1 MSTPPAITGGPHM
14 NDIHTHASGG
24 PISAAYSTHGPLPPI
39 VNSTSQRQARSA
51 MSNTS
56 YRSPP
61 ISSSSQHAPSHS
73 EYHSPPQSSP
83 YATYPTVP
91 QAYHSSNSQ
100 GPVLPP
106 FSSIQA
112 MGAIGAQQSNTSS
125 VRYNAE
131 NGVPQRHPHSRP
143 HNASSVSSSKRHAPG
158 SSNVT
163 SADSSDIEDDENGEL
178 PASGLVA
185 PWEVLRGLADVAI
198 ERAAKARVPLPCVAS
213 RVLNVLS

>member
-1 MSTPPAITGGPHM
+1 M
-14 NDIHTHASGG
+14 NEMHAQSSGG
-24 PISAAYSTHGPLPPI
+24 PIQAGYSAHGNLPSLA
-39 VNSTSQRQARSA
+39 NSGSHRQSRSA
-51 MSNTS
+51 MSVTP

-61 ISSSSQHAPSHS
+61 ITASGQNSLNHS
-73 EYHSPPQSSP
+73 EYSSPPQSSP
-83 YATYPTVP
+83 YGPYSTVTQP
-91 QAYHSSNSQ
+91 YHTSNSQ

-112 MGAIGAQQSNTSS
+112 MGAINMPLGNTSS
-125 VRYNAE
+125 VRYNPD
-131 NGVPQRHPHSRP
+131 NGVSQRQHHSRP
-143 HNASSVSSSKRHAPG
+143 HNAASVSSSKRHAPG

-198 ERAAKARVPLPCVAS
+198 ERAAKARVIPSCF
-213 RVLNVLS
+213 VLSGAEVLS